1 MKDEVYILM
10 WSLLDV
16 TRGGYERCILYSFKC
31 YLIKQS
37 CMYTFLFVGPNKGEN
52 KNTIIMSS
60 SFSFLFLRDY
70 LRLLLLLLLL
80 ICIKCHVMH

>member
-37 CMYTFLFVGPNKGEN
+37 CMNTFLFVGPNKGEN

-60 SFSFLFLRDY
+60 SFSFLFLK
-70 LRLLLLLLLL
+70 RLFKT
-80 ICIKCHVMH
+80 IVVVIIINMY